1 MAIIQYPKRIIDSKI
16 EELITDNTSKDISA
30 ADVRSIVKDYVT
42 NSTYAPVMIYAGILK
57 RRSGSG
63 SDDSIIEDYYYNSEY
78 FNQQNETN
86 PTASTNIVQLSTVG
100 VPGATNGT
108 STQRYGD
115 VSSGNGDLNF
125 EYTILNNVITNLK
138 VIYAGYGIRPGSTY
152 NLVISGT
159 TIVVTYN
166 GVISK
171 NSATGGSHRFTMSTN
186 EDIPAILSVFTRN
199 HEKGNTL
206 LTVSGTTADMTN
218 SNEFKINGDG
228 DYLVQIYRV
237 TL

>member
-1 MAIIQYPKRIIDSKI
+1 M
-16 EELITDNTSKDISA
+16 
-30 ADVRSIVKDYVT
+30 
-42 NSTYAPVMIYAGILK
+42 
-57 RRSGSG
+57 
-63 SDDSIIEDYYYNSEY
+63 
-78 FNQQNETN
+78 
-86 PTASTNIVQLSTVG
+86 
-100 VPGATNGT
+100 
-108 STQRYGD
+108 
-115 VSSGNGDLNF
+115 
-125 EYTILNNVITNLK
+125 
-138 VIYAGYGIRPGSTY
+138 
-152 NLVISGT
+152 
-159 TIVVTYN
+159 
-166 GVISK
+166 ISK